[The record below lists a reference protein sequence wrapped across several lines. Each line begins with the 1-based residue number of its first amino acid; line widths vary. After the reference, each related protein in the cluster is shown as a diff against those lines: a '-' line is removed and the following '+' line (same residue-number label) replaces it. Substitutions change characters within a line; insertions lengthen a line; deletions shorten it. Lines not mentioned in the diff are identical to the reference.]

1 MKAPIDRFKGK
12 SQKEIYEKERLLDK
26 DNLENKDQLAM
37 FLAATRVFMPWVL
50 LILSPLIILALVI

>member
-12 SQKEIYEKERLLDK
+12 SQKEIHEKERLLDK

-37 FLAATRVFMPWVL
+37 FLAAMRVFMPWVL